1 MASMK
6 TEKVERASTPRPES
20 GERREAASLPGPNP
34 RKAGEDRRAELRD
47 LLGDYS
53 EQTGSFFG

>member
-1 MASMK
+1 MPGAAG
-6 TEKVERASTPRPES
+6 RS
-20 GERREAASLPGPNP
+20 GG
-34 RKAGEDRRAELRD
+34 KADRGELRD